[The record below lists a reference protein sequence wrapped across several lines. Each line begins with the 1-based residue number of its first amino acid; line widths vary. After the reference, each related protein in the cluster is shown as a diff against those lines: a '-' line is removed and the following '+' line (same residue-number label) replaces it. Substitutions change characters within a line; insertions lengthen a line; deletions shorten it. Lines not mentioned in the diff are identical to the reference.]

1 MSRSLKKGPFVEP
14 RLLDRIEKM
23 NAAGEKNVVKTW
35 SRSSTI
41 FPEMVGHTIAVHDGR
56 KHVPVYV
63 TESMVGHKLGEFAP
77 TRTFKGHSADK
88 GKKKTKEKRDEDE
101 AVVLMAEIAQYADMF
116 YRDIAVD
123 EKQWVEF
130 TKGRTL
136 EDLFVLLVSLT
147 SFYALALG
155 KSSGSKTRLTK
166 AE

>member
-1 MSRSLKKGPFVEP
+1 MVKPQEL
-14 RLLDRIEKM
+14 
-23 NAAGEKNVVKTW
+23 NVAQSAEFRVTW
-35 SRSSTI
+35 QRVSERQT
-41 FPEMVGHTIAVHDGR
+41 
-56 KHVPVYV
+56 
-63 TESMVGHKLGEFAP
+63 KLFDTGVFDDE
-77 TRTFKGHSADK
+77 TADK